1 MRTVIVASFGLL
13 LLMLFIQY
21 RVTVHKHIA
30 MRVNDEDTADHT
42 EKQRLIFRAKFMVHA
57 TQTCTSY
64 VLYVWGVM
72 FTKAF
77 QGVHCVTVGENL
89 LLSLDLNMVCY
100 TQNCML
106 SHSLCKHFLDRK
118 IDM

>member
-1 MRTVIVASFGLL
+1 MFTVIFGAFLPLL
-13 LLMLFIQY
+13 LLLYIQY
-21 RVTVHKHIA
+21 RVIIRKHIA
-30 MRVNDEDTADHT
+30 MRVNDEDAADHT

-77 QGVHCVTVGENL
+77 QGVHCIAVGENL
-89 LLSLDLNMVCY
+89 LLSLDLNMV
-100 TQNCML
+100 
-106 SHSLCKHFLDRK
+106 
-118 IDM
+118 